1 MATATLSILDTIP
14 RVTLL
19 DDATSVQRLVR
30 IEEALDLPA
39 RRIRLYAKRDDLMPL
54 GGGGNKLRKLEYHLG
69 QARAAGVDTIVS
81 VGGLQSNHARLAAAA
96 AAKCGLA
103 CELFL
108 ARLVPKD
115 DADYEKNGNVL
126 LNDLFGARTTFLP
139 HGADALAAAE
149 ARATDLR
156 AQGHAVLVIP
166 TGGSTP
172 VGALG
177 YARCAS
183 EIVDQES
190 AMDLRFDRIVVP
202 NGSAGT
208 QAGLVAGFAA
218 MGRRPDRVK
227 GYAVLDHGDATRRRT
242 LGLARET
249 LRLLGSDVVLH
260 DDDVAVDDAHLG
272 GGYGVATEG
281 MKEAVRLMA
290 NHEGVLLDPV
300 YSGKAFA
307 GLLHDLRE
315 GLVRDGETV
324 LFIATGGV
332 PGLFAY
338 RADLVG

>member
-19 DDATSVQRLVR
+19 DDATPIQRLVR

-108 ARLVPKD
+108 ARLVPKS

-126 LNDLFGARTTFLP
+126 LNDLFGAHTTFLP
-139 HGADALAAAE
+139 HGTDALAVAETRAAE
-149 ARATDLR
+149 LR
-156 AQGHAVLVIP
+156 SEGHAVLVIP

-177 YARCAS
+177 YARCAR
-183 EIVDQES
+183 EIVDQEG
-190 AMDLRFDRIVVP
+190 AMDLRFDRLVVP

-227 GYAVLDHGDATRRRT
+227 GYAVLKQGDAARQGT
-242 LGLARET
+242 LGLAREA
-249 LRLLGSDVVLH
+249 LRLLESDVVLH

-338 RADLVG
+338 RADLAG

>member
-1 MATATLSILDTIP
+1 MATATLSFLDAIP

-19 DDATSVQRLVR
+19 DGATPIQRLIR

-39 RRIRLYAKRDDLMPL
+39 RRIRLYAKRDDHMAL

-69 QARAAGVDTIVS
+69 QAHTAGADTIVS
-81 VGGLQSNHARLAAAA
+81 VGGLQSNHARLTAAAA
-96 AAKCGLA
+96 ARHGLA

-115 DADYEKNGNVL
+115 DVDYEKNGNVL
-126 LNDLFGARTTFLP
+126 LNDLFGARTVFLP
-139 HGADALAAAE
+139 QGTDALALAE
-149 ARATDLR
+149 ARADELR
-156 AQGHAVLVIP
+156 AKGHSVAVIP

-172 VGALG
+172 LGALG
-177 YARCAS
+177 YARCAR
-183 EIVDQES
+183 EIAEQES
-190 AMDLRFDRIVVP
+190 AMDMRFDRIIVP

-227 GYAVLDHGDATRRRT
+227 GYAVLKPRDAARPAT
-242 LGLARET
+242 LDLAREALHLLESDAT
-249 LRLLGSDVVLH
+249 LHADDIEIDDTQLG
-260 DDDVAVDDAHLG
+260 A
-272 GGYGVATEG
+272 GYGVPTED
-281 MKEAVRLMA
+281 MKKAVRLMA
-290 NHEGVLLDPV
+290 SREGILLDPV

-315 GLVRDGETV
+315 GLVRNGETV
-324 LFIATGGV
+324 LFVATGGM

-338 RADLVG
+338 RADLAG